1 MRFIRRLT
9 FSLFL
14 LPTLAHAGVSERAY
28 DRAVD
33 LVDRLYLYPDDLEE
47 SALLHGAARGLA
59 DEVPWLLV
67 ETEGNA
73 VYLRHGSGE
82 PLGSVSVASMA
93 TLPEALRSLEGLV
106 AIDAVEA
113 GYDLDGVDPRLEI
126 LKGTT
131 RALDRYSRVL
141 AGERLERFDV
151 RLKGTLVGI
160 GATLR
165 LAAEGLQVQD
175 LVEDGPATRGGL
187 QSEDLILRI
196 DGVATVNM
204 PLREATRRIR
214 GEEGTRVVLTVQREE
229 EQLDLVFV
237 RAEVV
242 IANVH
247 HEVLEDGVGYIQVT
261 HFSQRTVQNLVAAL
275 DALRNEGALEKGLVI
290 DLRGNTGGSMKEA
303 ARSADQFLKGGMLL
317 RTAGPDGGQVQNLQ
331 ARMDA
336 VDAGDEPALPLA
348 VLMDRRTASGS
359 EILAG
364 ALLELD
370 RAALIGT
377 RSYGKGTVQKIYNL
391 DDETRLKLTV
401 AEYLLAGDRAIAAGG
416 LLPDAALADV
426 ELDDLGVRYRGWSL
440 SQAGKE
446 REQVI
451 PVVLEK
457 HGWRGQPFAERDV
470 ARELARRTVLRAA
483 GPSREE
489 VLEALGQAAVELR
502 AEEEAHLVAALEAH
516 GLDWSPLPEPT
527 EALEPAYAEVRIQ
540 TRADPERQDVY
551 VVSTEV
557 VNHGEQTLHRATVEL
572 ICDSFR
578 AWSGLV
584 VPIGKVEPG
593 ARANGEVAVRLPA
606 GEALRED
613 VVSVT
618 LRADG
623 HTPLYVGQEFVK
635 SESHQVPRVG
645 IEARLTGEGETREA
659 HVVVRNLSAVDIEGL
674 EVFFASPGDLDV
686 ELVDR
691 AVRIDTVVADGE
703 ANLQL
708 TVRIGADAPAVLPME
723 LVVESDRYRRLAD
736 WPADL
741 PMDGSTVILEPPR
754 IEVAEHPLAAPVGP
768 FTVSVRALDDRRLE
782 HLVLY
787 QDGHKAAW
795 ADGGV
800 AQVDLSAEV
809 RLDYGTN
816 RLTAVTRD
824 DQGLVERFT
833 FVVRGE
839 AEAAVDATLD
849 DVP

>member
-1 MRFIRRLT
+1 MQFIRRLT
-9 FSLFL
+9 FSLLL
-14 LPTLAHAGVSERAY
+14 LPALAHAEVSDRAY

-33 LVDRLYLYPDDLEE
+33 LVSRLYLYPDELDA
-47 SALLHGAARGLA
+47 SAMLHGAALGLA

-67 ETEGNA
+67 ETQGNA
-73 VYLRHGSGE
+73 VYLRHGNGK
-82 PLGSVSVASMA
+82 PIGSVSVASMA
-93 TLPEALRSLEGLV
+93 TLPDALRSLEGLV
-106 AIDAVEA
+106 VEA
-113 GYDLDGVDPRLEI
+113 SAREGYDLEGVDPRLEI

-160 GATLR
+160 GATLQ
-165 LAAEGLQVQD
+165 LTDAGLRVEE
-175 LVEDGPATRGGL
+175 LVDDGPAARGGL
-187 QSEDLILRI
+187 QPRDLILRI
-196 DGVATVNM
+196 DGVSTVNM
-204 PLREATRRIR
+204 PLKEATRRIR

-229 EQLDLVFV
+229 TQLDLAFI

-242 IANVH
+242 IANVY
-247 HEVLEDGVGYIQVT
+247 HEVLEGDVGYIRVT

-275 DALRNEGALEKGLVI
+275 DALRAAGALDKGLVI

-303 ARSADQFLKGGMLL
+303 ARSADQFLKAGMLL

-336 VDAGDEPALPLA
+336 VDAGDEPQVPLA

-370 RAALIGT
+370 RAVLVGT

-401 AEYLLAGDRAIAAGG
+401 AEYLLAGDRSIAAGG

-440 SQAGKE
+440 SQVGKE
-446 REQVI
+446 RDQVI
-451 PVVLEK
+451 PVVIEK
-457 HGWRGQPFAERDV
+457 YGWRQRPFADRDD
-470 ARELARRTVLRAA
+470 ARELARRAVLGAA

-489 VLEALGQAAVELR
+489 VLASLGQAAVELR
-502 AEEEAHLVAALEAH
+502 AEEEAHLVEALEAH
-516 GLDWSPLPEPT
+516 GLDWSPEPDRD
-527 EALEPAYAEVRIQ
+527 EVLEPAYAEVRFQ
-540 TRADPERQDVY
+540 SRADPERPDVY

-557 VNHGEQTLHRATVEL
+557 VNHGERPLHRATVEL
-572 ICDSFR
+572 TCDSFR

-584 VPIGKVEPG
+584 VPIGKVDPE
-593 ARANGEVAVRLPA
+593 ARSTGEVAVRLPP

-613 VVSVT
+613 AVMVT

-623 HTPLYVGQEFVK
+623 HTPLYVGQELVK
-635 SESHQVPRVG
+635 SESHQIPRVG
-645 IEARLTGEGETREA
+645 IEARLSGEGETRKA
-659 HVVVRNLSAVDIEGL
+659 HVLVRNLSDIDIQGL
-674 EVFFASPGDLDV
+674 EVFFAAPGDLDV

-691 AVRIDTVVADGE
+691 AARIDTMAAAGTATLD
-703 ANLQL
+703 LS
-708 TVRIGADAPAVLPME
+708 VRIGANAPAVLPME
-723 LVVESDRYRRLAD
+723 LVVESDRYDRLAD

-741 PMDGSTVILEPPR
+741 PMDGSPVILEPPR
-754 IEVAEHPLAAPVGP
+754 LEVADHPLSAPVGP
-768 FTVSVRALDDRRLE
+768 YTVSVRALDDRRLD

-787 QDGHKAAW
+787 QEGHKVAW
-795 ADGGV
+795 AAGGA
-800 AQVDLSAEV
+800 AQVDLGTEV
-809 RLDYGTN
+809 QLEYGTN
-816 RLTAVTRD
+816 NLTAVTRD
-824 DQGLVERFT
+824 DQGLVERTT

-839 AEAAVDATLD
+839 AEAAVDANLD
-849 DVP
+849 DLP